1 MLHRYNFS
9 FILHLDNTKQALL
22 LSPFYRWEERGIKR
36 LTNLSK
42 VTKSMKDG
50 AGILMLIYLEA
61 STPFKM
67 VIKSSD
73 LKPWIKILVLLHTMR
88 TYI

>member
-1 MLHRYNFS
+1 M
-9 FILHLDNTKQALL
+9 
-22 LSPFYRWEERGIKR
+22 
-36 LTNLSK
+36 SK

-50 AGILMLIYLEA
+50 AGILMLIYLGA

-67 VIKSSD
+67 VSKSSD